1 MVRWSNCKIQILL
14 EVVILL
20 IRLEEVKVKT
30 LANLVSG
37 SPFNRILFSIF
48 SVWIVSSSSL
58 LWFVTI

>member
-1 MVRWSNCKIQILL
+1 MARWSNCKIQILL

-37 SPFNRILFSIF
+37 SP
-48 SVWIVSSSSL
+48 
-58 LWFVTI
+58 

>member
-37 SPFNRILFSIF
+37 SL
-48 SVWIVSSSSL
+48 
-58 LWFVTI
+58 